1 MKQRIKG
8 DAEVD
13 IQHVLYE
20 IMFKHNNHT
29 TLMENHKGHLKFQI
43 SAQLYAYILHTQ
55 IYIGGN
61 YVDLKDHL

>member
-1 MKQRIKG
+1 MKLRIKG

-43 SAQLYAYILHTQ
+43 SA
-55 IYIGGN
+55 
-61 YVDLKDHL
+61 